1 MAHRLS
7 IAQSPDGTLLLRYER
22 WSRADIRWLK
32 ALPRARWDPVAST
45 WRVPRSRSAV
55 EAIRRRHPEVS
66 IPPIAHG
73 HTNGAPPHAAAPR
86 PERPRGPDLSAR
98 PDDVRP
104 AGPEGRNPGDTLPD
118 GWTATVEA
126 AERFMLLRAF
136 SPRTR
141 KVYRNHLKG
150 FARWA
155 RKSPTRVTEV
165 DVRAYLVDLVE
176 HRKLS
181 RSYHSQA
188 LSAIR
193 MLFTRVL
200 RRPLVVEAVPQPR
213 RERKLPVVLS
223 RDEMRRV
230 IDAARSP
237 HQRALIMML
246 YSTGLR
252 VSEVVR
258 VRLDDLDG
266 DRGMIRVRSGKGGKD
281 RYTLL
286 SDRCQAAINDH
297 LRFRSARSPW
307 LFPGAR
313 DGRHVTAR
321 SVQKTVARIGRQA
334 RLEKRLTPHVLRHTF
349 ATHLL
354 ESGTDIRVIQTLL
367 GHTSTRTTEIY
378 THVSNTHL
386 ARIRNPL
393 DQL

>member
-7 IAQSPDGTLLLRYER
+7 IGQAPDGTLLLRYER
-22 WSRADIRWLK
+22 WNGADIRWLK
-32 ALPRARWDPVAST
+32 ALPRARWDPIAST
-45 WRVPRSRSAV
+45 WRVPRSRAAV
-55 EAIRRRHPEVS
+55 DAIRRRHPEVS
-66 IPPIAHG
+66 IPPSARA
-73 HTNGAPPHAAAPR
+73 HTNGGSTRARAPR
-86 PERPRGPDLSAR
+86 PERPPRDPDRSAR

-104 AGPEGRNPGDTLPD
+104 AGPEGQDLGDTLPD

-155 RKSPTRVTEV
+155 RKSPAHVTEV

-237 HQRALIMML
+237 HQRALIM
-246 YSTGLR
+246 
-252 VSEVVR
+252 
-258 VRLDDLDG
+258 
-266 DRGMIRVRSGKGGKD
+266 
-281 RYTLL
+281 
-286 SDRCQAAINDH
+286 
-297 LRFRSARSPW
+297 
-307 LFPGAR
+307 
-313 DGRHVTAR
+313 
-321 SVQKTVARIGRQA
+321 
-334 RLEKRLTPHVLRHTF
+334 
-349 ATHLL
+349 
-354 ESGTDIRVIQTLL
+354 
-367 GHTSTRTTEIY
+367 
-378 THVSNTHL
+378 
-386 ARIRNPL
+386 
-393 DQL
+393 